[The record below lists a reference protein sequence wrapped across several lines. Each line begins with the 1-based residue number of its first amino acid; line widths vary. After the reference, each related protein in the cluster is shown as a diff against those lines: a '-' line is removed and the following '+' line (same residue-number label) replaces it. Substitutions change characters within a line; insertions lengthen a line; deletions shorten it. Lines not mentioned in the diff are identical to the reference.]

1 MKKCIRLVFFVSIL
15 MMVGCDGVEEKEDY
29 LVGVRG
35 ELTEADLDEAGLERE
50 DIKQRFSLMKVY
62 VISMTE
68 DEAEKMEG
76 LDKVNYVEVD
86 QEVHVPDPPGEK

>member
-1 MKKCIRLVFFVSIL
+1 MKKRIRLVFFISIL
-15 MMVGCDGVEEKEDY
+15 MMVGCDGMEEKEDY

-35 ELTEADLDEAGLERE
+35 ELTEADLDEAGLDDG

-68 DEAEKMEG
+68 AEAEKMEG

>member
-1 MKKCIRLVFFVSIL
+1 MKKRIRLVFFISIL
-15 MMVGCDGVEEKEDY
+15 MMVGCDGMEEKTDY

-35 ELTEADLDEAGLERE
+35 ELTEADLDEVGLERD

-62 VISMTE
+62 VISMSE
-68 DEAEKMEG
+68 AEAEKMEG